1 MCYSEVGRL
10 SVAKTL
16 EVILLHAF
24 NKKTSSKY
32 NFVYWRYGEQ
42 VYVNEVEI
50 SFASYKLLLLLTLF
64 QRGFV
69 TYPLQRYIHLGKDNS
84 EHNAPL

>member
-10 SVAKTL
+10 RMAKTL

-24 NKKTSSKY
+24 NKKNFIKIQFCLQEVRGTS
-32 NFVYWRYGEQ
+32 
-42 VYVNEVEI
+42 I
-50 SFASYKLLLLLTLF
+50 SELGGKILTLF

-69 TYPLQRYIHLGKDNS
+69 TYPLQRYIHLDKDNS